1 MSSRNLYQE
10 ISMLRSTL
18 NSMIDD
24 LAMAQNN
31 LYKDHAERAENAIER
46 IYHRLSNL
54 LAERQRRLNR
64 RIKSESKA
72 KSKYPTHR
80 GDLDDE

>member
-1 MSSRNLYQE
+1 
-10 ISMLRSTL
+10 MLRSTL

-31 LYKDHAERAENAIER
+31 LYKDHAERAENAKER
-46 IYHRLSNL
+46 IYRRLSNL
-54 LAERQRRLNR
+54 LAERQRRLNQCT
-64 RIKSESKA
+64 KSESKA

-80 GDLDDE
+80 EDLDNE